1 MMTMMMATSQMRR
14 QRRTPCEPSCSVA
27 AADHL
32 LLRPSV
38 RCDVEVR
45 VASGER
51 RNRSSKGKSSQ
62 VRVNS
67 TYSYTSRSQVGGLGG
82 IRRWSDY
89 DRQTSGFVYGQLKL
103 HASCAWLCC
112 SVRVCVSSGTFA
124 LLLVVRSHST
134 ARRHQTNEKHRI
146 AFSGTN
152 GTQSHPVDMIET
164 ITSID
169 PLDKESHRYQ
179 QESNPAAADFDPKK
193 LLKEKIPVFDEIVKV
208 PAAPPKSYF
217 GAAPRRRLSESG
229 TTMTTSGSYNHLI
242 SLEGSGSGEEGISHA
257 QSADAE
263 VAVAPPA
270 PAGADSSSPARPV
283 AKRANSLGHLATDLD
298 STDNSDQPKQMT
310 TTRGLLQ
317 KLGSLRRHT
326 MQHHRSNSAG
336 DVLDVSGRGGDMN
349 TTRPTSKPSVPA
361 PTANRKPK
369 AVPARFHHRCTMED
383 SIHVQIR
390 HNQVLDDEEHEENP
404 HLQDYLKPKQFVHM
418 SKRESQDNLLH
429 LETQYLRPKVKPMV
443 VAEEESSDEENEN
456 ENDDPLPSAS
466 AAANVV
472 DADVAAGTAADA
484 DEVSVE
490 RTEVHDEP
498 ITAVAHKKC
507 DPNEPLRSCMKK
519 AWGQDTEPRKPKRNV
534 IFHEVTVR
542 DYGITLG
549 GTFLL
554 PSALH

>member
-1 MMTMMMATSQMRR
+1 
-14 QRRTPCEPSCSVA
+14 
-27 AADHL
+27 
-32 LLRPSV
+32 
-38 RCDVEVR
+38 
-45 VASGER
+45 
-51 RNRSSKGKSSQ
+51 
-62 VRVNS
+62 
-67 TYSYTSRSQVGGLGG
+67 
-82 IRRWSDY
+82 
-89 DRQTSGFVYGQLKL
+89 
-103 HASCAWLCC
+103 
-112 SVRVCVSSGTFA
+112 
-124 LLLVVRSHST
+124 
-134 ARRHQTNEKHRI
+134 
-146 AFSGTN
+146 
-152 GTQSHPVDMIET
+152 MIET
-164 ITSID
+164 IKSID
-169 PLDKESHRYQ
+169 PLEKKVSHRFVHQ
-179 QESNPAAADFDPKK
+179 QEHEPNPAA
-193 LLKEKIPVFDEIVKV
+193 EIPVVDEIVKAS
-208 PAAPPKSYF
+208 AAPPASYF
-217 GAAPRRRLSESG
+217 VASAAAAKRRLSESG

-242 SLEGSGSGEEGISHA
+242 SLEGSGSGEEGETGTGIAHA

-263 VAVAPPA
+263 AAVAPA
-270 PAGADSSSPARPV
+270 PAAAGPSSRPV
-283 AKRANSLGHLATDLD
+283 AKRANSLGHLATDID
-298 STDNSDQPKQMT
+298 SSGNSDQGDQQKQAAAT
-310 TTRGLLQ
+310 KGLFE
-317 KLGSLRRHT
+317 KLGFRRDT

-336 DVLDVSGRGGDMN
+336 DVLDVSGRGGDTNANM
-349 TTRPTSKPSVPA
+349 PTPTPTAA
-361 PTANRKPK
+361 PTANRK
-369 AVPARFHHRCTMED
+369 PARFHHRCTMED

-466 AAANVV
+466 AAANVI
-472 DADVAAGTAADA
+472 DADVAAGIAADA

-498 ITAVAHKKC
+498 ITAVAHKKF

>member
-1 MMTMMMATSQMRR
+1 
-14 QRRTPCEPSCSVA
+14 
-27 AADHL
+27 
-32 LLRPSV
+32 
-38 RCDVEVR
+38 
-45 VASGER
+45 
-51 RNRSSKGKSSQ
+51 
-62 VRVNS
+62 
-67 TYSYTSRSQVGGLGG
+67 
-82 IRRWSDY
+82 
-89 DRQTSGFVYGQLKL
+89 
-103 HASCAWLCC
+103 
-112 SVRVCVSSGTFA
+112 
-124 LLLVVRSHST
+124 
-134 ARRHQTNEKHRI
+134 
-146 AFSGTN
+146 
-152 GTQSHPVDMIET
+152 
-164 ITSID
+164 
-169 PLDKESHRYQ
+169 
-179 QESNPAAADFDPKK
+179 
-193 LLKEKIPVFDEIVKV
+193 
-208 PAAPPKSYF
+208 
-217 GAAPRRRLSESG
+217 
-229 TTMTTSGSYNHLI
+229 MTTSGSYNHLI

-336 DVLDVSGRGGDMN
+336 DVDVSGRGGDMN